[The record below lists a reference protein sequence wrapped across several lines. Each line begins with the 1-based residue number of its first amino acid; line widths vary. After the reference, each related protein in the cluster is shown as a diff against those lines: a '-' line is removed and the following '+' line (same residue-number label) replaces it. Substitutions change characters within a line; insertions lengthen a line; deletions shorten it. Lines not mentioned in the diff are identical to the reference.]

1 MIKTRQNSTERNFTL
16 ILFLILLHA
25 SNSLSSSFAMMMT
38 FIPSILVLH
47 VVDQIPSSVRFRFKL
62 VLETVALRVSLLLA
76 TILVKL
82 VRLIRP
88 NPPALHLPPL
98 PVPLL
103 VIKRHRLRVG
113 RRIVH
118 VLVHRVT
125 VASPLI
131 QIVASLP
138 VVRRGI
144 LLVIIV
150 HGEVLLPFSIVL
162 LAWRIVSR
170 FLVLIILVVELVIPV
185 LVPVVVIT
193 ATAPTR
199 APTVLVLLVRSR
211 PLGLLDG
218 WHADVEQHRPRVR
231 VVVDHIRHEDLQV
244 EAGKGM
250 RGVLEK
256 KREYG
261 TWWKNWWKELTVSK
275 LRRISSL
282 GSAEGGTGSWG
293 VAGKRCNN

>member
-47 VVDQIPSSVRFRFKL
+47 VVDQISSSVRFRFKL

-125 VASPLI
+125 VASPLL
-131 QIVASLP
+131 QIVASFP

-193 ATAPTR
+193 ATAPIR

-211 PLGLLDG
+211 PLGR
-218 WHADVEQHRPRVR
+218 HADVEQHRPRVR

-261 TWWKNWWKELTVSK
+261 TWWKRKNWWKELTVSK
-275 LRRISSL
+275 LPRISSL